1 MLQQQCLLT
10 FICLCQPH
18 FTGLSKLWAGF
29 QDEMVL
35 LSILNNMVV
44 SLRPF
49 LTAQSHLLLE
59 GQLEAM
65 LDGADIKSDD
75 DRLKESAGGQCSV
88 QYSRASG
95 HHSYLRTAGF

>member
-1 MLQQQCLLT
+1 
-10 FICLCQPH
+10 
-18 FTGLSKLWAGF
+18 
-29 QDEMVL
+29 MVL

-65 LDGADIKSDD
+65 LDGADIKSED
-75 DRLKESAGGQCSV
+75 DRLEESAGGQCSV
-88 QYSRASG
+88 QYSRASR
-95 HHSYLRTAGF
+95 HHNYLRTAGF